1 MNCYETMFVV
11 QPTLT
16 EEEGKAQ
23 VQKIMD
29 VITNQGSEIVAT
41 KDMGTRKL
49 AQEVKKHKRGHYT
62 VVLFKAE
69 GDTILE
75 IERNLR
81 INEDVIKFLTV
92 RYTNTV
98 EVTQFN
104 KMAAEYAPKEEVVK
118 EEPKVEEPEVAEPKA
133 QEPEVQESAE
143 ETVVATETQ
152 EA

>member
-16 EEEGKAQ
+16 EEENKAQ

-29 VITNQGSEIVAT
+29 VITKQGSEIVAT

-49 AQEVKKHKRGHYT
+49 AYEVKKHKRGHYT
-62 VVLFKAE
+62 VVLFKAQ

-81 INEDVIKFLTV
+81 ISEDVIKFLTV

-98 EVTQFN
+98 EVAQFN
-104 KMAAEYAPKEEVVK
+104 KMVAAYAPKEEVAK
-118 EEPKVEEPEVAEPKA
+118 EEPKVEEVATEEPK
-133 QEPEVQESAE
+133 VQESAE